1 MVLDPDPI
9 GYGTVSRPGLQRSH
23 SSWHW
28 FQSPMATA
36 SYLPGHCFIP
46 IWWLF
51 HARSRSSWHWFQSP
65 MATTSYLLGHC
76 FIPIWWLFHARSHSS
91 WHWFQSPT
99 ATASYLPGH
108 PDFYF
113 NHDSILPT
121 AASFSSGHTFIPF
134 PWQIFI
140 PSAPLLHTLV
150 CNFIPHSSYFTCN
163 FIPSWGTSSF
173 LPLGIN
179 FILSVQLF
187 ILEFI
192 PAGLYFNSN
201 FIHNVLHSC
210 HLNKQ
215 NKYLLIII
223 VERHFVIIVVIN
235 IWSGLVKFLLPPHHT
250 CPGFCPLY
258 LHALVEFGFSAK
270 IGLVLFL
277 CHPNPRHDK
286 LTLWPIWILSRAMY
300 VLLLQLFQLFMPIS
314 ILIKDWKSN
323 ACSLILVDS
332 TCKFAI
338 NLVIHGEHTCIWLIT
353 CSRGVGLLE
362 LP

>member
-1 MVLDPDPI
+1 MQDLVHPGIDFNPPWPLLHT
-9 GYGTVSRPGLQRSH
+9 YLATVSFPSDGSFMQDLIHPGIDFNPPQPLLHTYLATVSFPSD
-23 SSWHW
+23 SSFMWD
-28 FQSPMATA
+28 
-36 SYLPGHCFIP
+36 LV
-46 IWWLF
+46 
-51 HARSRSSWHWFQSP
+51 
-65 MATTSYLLGHC
+65 
-76 FIPIWWLFHARSHSS
+76 
-91 WHWFQSPT
+91 
-99 ATASYLPGH
+99 H

-192 PAGLYFNSN
+192 PAGFYFNSN

-223 VERHFVIIVVIN
+223 VKRHFVIIVVIN
-235 IWSGLVKFLLPPHHT
+235 IWLGLVKFLLPPHHT
-250 CPGFCPLY
+250 VPEMLICSNCHKPWMILRWWWIWARESKHCAY
-258 LHALVEFGFSAK
+258 CRQCSALQICFISKREQMDAGRDEGNTRNKFSANFRYESS
-270 IGLVLFL
+270 VLASTVAAWV
-277 CHPNPRHDK
+277 CRPVGSVS
-286 LTLWPIWILSRAMY
+286 IW
-300 VLLLQLFQLFMPIS
+300 
-314 ILIKDWKSN
+314 
-323 ACSLILVDS
+323 
-332 TCKFAI
+332 
-338 NLVIHGEHTCIWLIT
+338 
-353 CSRGVGLLE
+353 
-362 LP
+362 